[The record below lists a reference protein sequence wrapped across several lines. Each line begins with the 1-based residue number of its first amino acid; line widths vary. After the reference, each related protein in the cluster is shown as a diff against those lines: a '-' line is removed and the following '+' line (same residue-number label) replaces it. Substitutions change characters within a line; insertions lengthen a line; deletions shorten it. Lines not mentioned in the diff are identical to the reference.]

1 MADESSSI
9 ENGRKTEAQVPVG
22 RLLALAVAEWPRLAV
37 ATVFLLLAGV
47 TGLAY
52 PKVIG
57 ILIDAAVEGGI
68 ATINRA
74 AVAMAIIFA
83 VQATAAALRYYLFT
97 IAGERIVTRL
107 REQVYRSVVDQE
119 IGFFDA
125 RKTGEL
131 TSRLTADA
139 TVVQSAVSINLS
151 MGLRNLL
158 MVIGGLGLLLVSS
171 WRLTAFMLALVPP
184 VALGAVV
191 VGRRLSKLSKQSQ
204 DALARA
210 NEAAEESIAG
220 IRTVRSFSREE
231 DEALRYGDRI
241 WESFRVSRRRARVV
255 AGFIGAMNIAA
266 FGSVSAVLWFGGRM
280 VMAGDLTVGELASF
294 MLYTLIVAASLNV
307 LANLWSDFARA
318 RGASQRIFELIDRSP
333 TVDAGGG
340 LVPDRVAGLVEFDDV
355 DFAYPV
361 RPESKVLEQVNLRL
375 EPGKVMALVG
385 PSGAGKSTVA
395 ALLLRLYDPDDGTIS
410 LDACDLRRLDAKW
423 LRTQIGT
430 VAQEPV
436 LFSTTVA
443 ANIRYG
449 RPEASDRMVEI
460 AARAANAHDFIS
472 ELPDGY
478 ETEVGERGVR
488 LSGGQKQRVAI
499 ARALLKDPPI
509 LILDEATSSLDAE
522 SESLV
527 QDALQKL
534 MARRTS
540 LVIAHRLSTVR
551 DADNVA
557 VIDGGRVI
565 ETGTHGQLMNSDGL
579 YRRLVRRQLVEG

>member
-1 MADESSSI
+1 MSEDGLAQPVDEESPQLPL
-9 ENGRKTEAQVPVG
+9 R
-22 RLLALAVAEWPRLAV
+22 RLLALAKPEWRRLVV
-37 ATVFLLLAGV
+37 ATIFLLVGGTAS
-47 TGLAY
+47 LAY

-57 ILIDAAVEGGI
+57 VLIDASVEGGI
-68 ATINRA
+68 ATINLA

-83 VQATAAALRYYLFT
+83 VQAVAAALRYYLFS

-107 REQVYRSVVDQE
+107 REQVYRSIIDQE

-131 TSRLTADA
+131 TSRITADA
-139 TVVQSAVSINLS
+139 AVLQNTVSVNLS
-151 MGLRNLL
+151 MGLRNLV
-158 MVIGGLGLLLVSS
+158 MVAGGLTLLVVSS
-171 WRLTAFMLALVPP
+171 ARLTALMLVLVPP

-191 VGRRLSKLSKQSQ
+191 AGRRLSKLSKKAQ

-210 NEAAEESIAG
+210 NEAAEEAIAG
-220 IRTVRSFSREE
+220 IRTVRSFSREAA
-231 DEALRYGDRI
+231 EAARYGERI
-241 WESFRVSRRRARVV
+241 WESFSVSRRRMRVV
-255 AGFIGAMNIAA
+255 AFFIGAMNLTA

-294 MLYTLIVAASLNV
+294 ILYTLIVAMSITA

-318 RGASQRIFELIDRSP
+318 RGASERVFELLDREP
-333 TVDAGGG
+333 RVDAGGG
-340 LVPDRVAGLVEFDDV
+340 DTLETVDGRVEFDGV
-355 DFAYPV
+355 GFAYPV
-361 RPESKVLEQVNLRL
+361 RLEVRVLDDVNLCL
-375 EPGKVMALVG
+375 EPGRVVALVG

-395 ALLLRLYDPDDGTIS
+395 AMLLRLYDPIDGVIRLDGYDLPS
-410 LDACDLRRLDAKW
+410 LDARW

-443 ANIRYG
+443 TNIRYG
-449 RPEASDRMVEI
+449 RPEAPDAEVQA

-472 ELPDGY
+472 ELPEGY

-522 SESLV
+522 SESQV
-527 QDALQKL
+527 QDALERL
-534 MARRTS
+534 MANRTS

-551 DADNVA
+551 SADTV
-557 VIDGGRVI
+557 VVLDGGRVI
-565 ETGTHGQLMNSDGL
+565 EAGTHDELMMADGL
-579 YRRLVRRQLVEG
+579 YRRLVSRQLVEA

>member
-1 MADESSSI
+1 MESDS
-9 ENGRKTEAQVPVG
+9 EPQPQVPLR
-22 RLLALAVAEWPRLAV
+22 RLLALAAPEWRRLAV
-37 ATVFLLLAGV
+37 ATAFLLVGGAA
-47 TGLAY
+47 GLAY
-52 PKVIG
+52 PQVIRV
-57 ILIDAAVEGGI
+57 LIDAAVSGGA
-68 ATINRA
+68 ATINHA
-74 AVAMAIIFA
+74 AVAMALIFA
-83 VQATAAALRYYLFT
+83 VQAVAVALRFYLFS

-107 REQVYRSVVDQE
+107 REQVYRSIIDQE

-139 TVVQSAVSINLS
+139 TVVQNTVSVNLS
-151 MGLRNLL
+151 MGLRNLVL
-158 MVIGGLGLLLVSS
+158 VTGGLALLVVSS
-171 WRLTAFMLALVPP
+171 PRLTLLMLALVPP

-191 VGRRLSKLSKQSQ
+191 VGRRLSKLAKKAQ

-220 IRTVRSFSREE
+220 IRTVRSFARE
-231 DEALRYGDRI
+231 DAEAERYSERI
-241 WESFRVSRRRARVV
+241 WESFEISRRRVRVV
-255 AGFIGAMNIAA
+255 AVFIGVMTLAA

-280 VMAGDLTVGELASF
+280 VMAGDMTVGELASF
-294 MLYTLIVAASLNV
+294 ILYTLIVAMSMSA
-307 LANLWSDFARA
+307 LADLWSDFARA
-318 RGASQRIFELIDRSP
+318 RGASERVFELIDREP
-333 TVDAGGG
+333 VVDAGGG
-340 LVPDRVAGLVEFDDV
+340 ETLEEVTGRVEFDDV
-355 DFAYPV
+355 GFAYPV
-361 RPESKVLEQVNLRL
+361 RPEVKVLDEVDLHL
-375 EPGKVMALVG
+375 EPGRVVALVG

-395 ALLLRLYDPDDGTIS
+395 AMLLRLYDPTEGVI
-410 LDACDLRRLDAKW
+410 RLDGSDIRQLNARW

-436 LFSTTVA
+436 LFSTAVA

-449 RPEASDRMVEI
+449 RPDAPDEEVEA
-460 AARAANAHDFIS
+460 AARAANAHEFIS
-472 ELPDGY
+472 ELPEGY

-527 QDALQKL
+527 QDALERL

-551 DADNVA
+551 SADTV
-557 VIDGGRVI
+557 VVLDGGRVI
-565 ETGTHGQLMNSDGL
+565 EAGTHDELMAADGL
-579 YRRLVRRQLVEG
+579 YRRLVSKQLVES